1 MGIYSEYSVNLM
13 LEAAVKYQ
21 KAFNSMAEDV
31 LHYQSYF
38 TELVYG
44 KPMEGPPTDK
54 DWNNARVFGSFL
66 GNFYELTLRLS

>member
-21 KAFNSMAEDV
+21 KAFNIMAEDV
-31 LHYQSYF
+31 LYYQSYF

-66 GNFYELTLRLS
+66 ETSTS